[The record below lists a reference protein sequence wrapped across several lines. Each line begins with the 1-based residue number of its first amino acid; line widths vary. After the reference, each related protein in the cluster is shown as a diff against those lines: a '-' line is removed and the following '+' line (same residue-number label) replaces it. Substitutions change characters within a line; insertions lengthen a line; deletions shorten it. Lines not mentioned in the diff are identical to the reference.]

1 MALTHNAVLDFAIT
15 ALSIYNGV
23 LLLWLGLTVFLN
35 AQRRTWGIW
44 IAAIGLLSGSG
55 FFMLHTMVL
64 GIYPDIFGMERGYWW
79 QMAWVLVIL
88 LPLAWY
94 IDILWY
100 TGFTEKKILIDDRLL
115 RARKIH
121 QYGLR
126 LLFGMLIIMALVVF
140 FATPMK
146 QIQNIKTL
154 NILYFLSFE
163 GTHAFIW
170 IYALFIIFCMALSIY
185 ALRLP
190 VPSGRLM
197 GDEARR
203 RALPYLFGATIFLF
217 FVTVVVIF
225 MFLWVE
231 SEIRYPGFWGVRINT
246 IAYFDI
252 LLNFLIM
259 TCVFLIGQAV
269 CSYEVYTGET
279 LPRRGLMR
287 YWNRTIFLGAGFSAV
302 AALFLIFHIRTVYIV
317 IFVAVLIISFFAI
330 LTWRLFIERETF
342 MRQLRPFVTSQRL
355 YQQAI
360 QGHMIQ
366 SKGLLIQATDDQAL
380 STFFDHLCQEIL
392 MTNKALLVG
401 SIRMLPIH
409 NFNLVYPDVTSF
421 DEAVIS
427 KLNYQSMELDDQ
439 ELIHAVQYDFVRD
452 IHWMVSLWGEMGRI
466 GTLFLGSKLDNSLY
480 TLEEIEI
487 ARSACER
494 LLDTKASI
502 QMTKHLMDL
511 QREQL
516 VQSQLLDQRSRRLLH
531 DELLPDLHALMIELS
546 ASKSGK
552 ANTDEIITSLQGIH
566 KRLSDL
572 LHAIPDS
579 FSPEISRYTLIDA
592 LKKLPEVNDHDCFAK
607 VKWEISDLANKTIEG
622 LPIQVREI
630 LYFAAREVI
639 RNASNHGGGATD
651 HDRHELELQINV
663 GNHLGISIKDFG
675 CGVDVDH
682 YVDRI
687 SAGGGKG
694 LMIHQTM
701 MSIIGGSMM
710 IESVPGQFTKVILQL
725 PLDHLSQTKPI
736 P

>member
-1 MALTHNAVLDFAIT
+1 MALTHNAFLDFLIT

-35 AQRRTWGIW
+35 AQRRTWGLW
-44 IAAIGLLSGSG
+44 IAAIGLLSGSA

-64 GIYPDIFGMERGYWW
+64 GVYPDIYGMERGYWW
-79 QMAWVLVIL
+79 QLAWVLVIL

-100 TGFTEKKILIDDRLL
+100 TGFTEKKVPIDDRL
-115 RARKIH
+115 AKAKKIH

-126 LLFGMLIIMALVVF
+126 IMFGMLVIMTLVVF
-140 FATPMK
+140 LTTPMK

-154 NILYFLSFE
+154 NVLYFLSFE
-163 GTHAFIW
+163 GTHAFMW
-170 IYALFIIFCMALSIY
+170 MYALFIILCMALSIY
-185 ALRLP
+185 ALWLP

-197 GDEARR
+197 GDEARS
-203 RALPYLFGATIFLF
+203 RALPYLFGATILLFL
-217 FVTVVVIF
+217 VTVVVIF

-231 SEIRYPGFWGVRINT
+231 SEIRYPGFWGIRIKT
-246 IAYFDI
+246 IGYFDI

-287 YWNRTIFLGAGFSAV
+287 YWNRTLILGGGFSAI
-302 AALFLIFHIRTVYIV
+302 AALSLILHIRTVYIV
-317 IFVAVLIISFFAI
+317 IFVEILIISFFAI

-360 QGHMIQ
+360 QGHVVNPQ
-366 SKGLLIQATDDQAL
+366 SLLQQQTDDEAL
-380 STFFDHLCQEIL
+380 SSFFEHLCQQIL
-392 MTNKALLVG
+392 MTQKALLLG
-401 SIRMLPIH
+401 NNHMLPIH
-409 NFNLVYPDVTSF
+409 NFHLCYPDDDTFQEDIV
-421 DEAVIS
+421 S
-427 KLNYQSMELDDQ
+427 KLNYQALGLAEQ
-439 ELIHAVQYDFVRD
+439 ELIYPAQFDFVRG
-452 IHWMVSLWGEMGRI
+452 IYWMVPLWGEMGRI
-466 GTLFLGSKLDNSLY
+466 GTLFLGKKIDNSLY
-480 TLEEIEI
+480 TREEVEI
-487 ARSACER
+487 ARAACER

-502 QMTKHLMDL
+502 QMTKLLMDL
-511 QREQL
+511 QRDQL

-552 ANTDEIITSLQGIH
+552 TNTDEIIDSLESIH

-572 LHAIPDS
+572 LHAIPES

-592 LKKLPEVNDHDCFAK
+592 IKKLPELNDKDCFSI
-607 VKWEISDLANKTIEG
+607 VTWDISEFSNGIIES

-630 LYFAAREVI
+630 LYFAIREVI
-639 RNASNHGGGATD
+639 RNAANHGGVIDG
-651 HDRHELELQINV
+651 HEQHQLELEITTGKNLK
-663 GNHLGISIKDFG
+663 ISIKDFG
-675 CGVDVDH
+675 CGVDVNH
-682 YVDRI
+682 FVDRI

-694 LMIHQTM
+694 LLIHQTM
-701 MSIIGGSMM
+701 MAIIGGNMTV
-710 IESVPGQFTKVILQL
+710 ESVPGQFTKVVLQL
-725 PLDHLSQTKPI
+725 SLDHLSQTQPI
-736 P
+736 Q